1 MKHLL
6 LIVIASLF
14 ILTTFIIS
22 NEKTKELTWELLE
35 TYHYQTGYFPK
46 ELKKQMESPIEI
58 AGFIVP
64 LELDGYVDTVKTF
77 LLVPD
82 PFSCIHVPPPPPNQ
96 MILVTMKKP
105 IPLNMDM
112 RGVYIHGKLSFV
124 SDKDKKRTVGFQL
137 SGSSAREADIEF
149 EDPWEEFYDTEISH
163 PDAPIDP
170 NNRVIKPAKSSD
182 SLIHGDY

>member
-1 MKHLL
+1 MRQ
-6 LIVIASLF
+6 I
-14 ILTTFIIS
+14 ILTFVAGILVFTTPFFSEEKI
-22 NEKTKELTWELLE
+22 NELSWELLE

-96 MILVTMKKP
+96 MILVTMKKA

-112 RGVYIHGKLSFV
+112 RGVYIQGKLSFV
-124 SDKDKKRTVGFQL
+124 SDKDKK
-137 SGSSAREADIEF
+137 
-149 EDPWEEFYDTEISH
+149 
-163 PDAPIDP
+163 
-170 NNRVIKPAKSSD
+170 
-182 SLIHGDY
+182 